1 MDLRT
6 KLRAAARL
14 PTLLA
19 RDREIE
25 ARREW
30 SAERMHAF
38 RTERLLATIRFC
50 GTHVP
55 FYRRKWAEHGV
66 RLSQI
71 HSESD
76 LDALPYTTKDELQ
89 AHPGAL
95 VPDTAARDPMV
106 AVNTSGS
113 TGRMISLSS
122 TLDGVL
128 LERAFFH
135 RYWRHWGMS
144 YAFDRIAFFTGS
156 IERPRRDVSW
166 EPPRVL
172 RFSPFDLDDGRLLRY
187 ARVLRD
193 RRVTFLLTYASLA
206 DRLASVVE
214 STPELRGQL
223 SLRGVFLAS
232 ERPMPGLR
240 RRVEAGLGC
249 PTHAHYGM
257 TETVALFQEFGH
269 GGYSVVPDYAHVEFA
284 PEVDGS
290 GVREIVGTG
299 FNNRAGLL
307 VRYRTGDYAILAQD
321 QSSASRWP
329 YGAAVEDVVGRDADM
344 IVTPSGRYVA
354 INHLEWAMD
363 RVTPPFRE
371 CQFRQDAL
379 DHVTLLAVPDAD
391 YAEDRARRFVDE
403 ARARIGDGVELEL
416 KLVDAIPRG
425 GRQKLRII
433 DSPFGAR
440 LRERQVAAGSAGASA
455 DRVAPADRA
464 PA

>member
-71 HSESD
+71 QSESD

>member
-1 MDLRT
+1 MDLTT

-14 PTLLA
+14 PTLL
-19 RDREIE
+19 RLDREVE
-25 ARREW
+25 MRREW
-30 SAERMHAF
+30 SGERLHAF

-50 GTHVP
+50 GAHVS

-66 RLSQI
+66 LLSQI
-71 HSESD
+71 QSEAD
-76 LDALPYTTKDELQ
+76 LESLPYTTKDELR
-89 AHPGAL
+89 AHPGSL
-95 VPDTAARDPMV
+95 VPDGAARDPLV
-106 AVNTSGS
+106 TVNTSGS
-113 TGRMISLSS
+113 TSRMFSLSS
-122 TLDGVL
+122 TLDGLL

-156 IERPRRDVSW
+156 IERPRRDILS

-172 RFSPFDLDDGRLLRY
+172 RFSPFDVDDGRLLRY

-193 RRVTFLLTYASLA
+193 RRVAFLLTYASLA

-214 STPELRGQL
+214 STPELKGQL
-223 SLRGVFLAS
+223 SLRGVFLGS
-232 ERPMPGLR
+232 ERPMPSLR
-240 RRVEAGLGC
+240 RRIEACLGC

-284 PEVDGS
+284 PEVDGA

-307 VRYRTGDYAILAQD
+307 VRYRTGDYAILARD

-363 RVTPPFRE
+363 QINPPFRE

-391 YAEDRARRFVDE
+391 YAEDRASRFVDA
-403 ARARIGDGVELEL
+403 ARARIGDGVTLEL
-416 KLVDAIPRG
+416 RLVDAIPRS

-440 LRERQVAAGSAGASA
+440 LREREPLAPCDRQAPPTASA
-455 DRVAPADRA
+455 DGTPV
-464 PA
+464 